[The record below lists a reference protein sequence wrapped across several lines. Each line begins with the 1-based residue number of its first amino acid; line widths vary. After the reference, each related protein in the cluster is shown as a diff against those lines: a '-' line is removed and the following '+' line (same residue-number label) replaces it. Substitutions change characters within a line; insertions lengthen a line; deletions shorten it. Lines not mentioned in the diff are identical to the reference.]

1 MITRLELNH
10 FTVFQKVRLDFGSK
24 LNVLIGENGSGK
36 TQILKF
42 LYAALGMLPT
52 AQRANRSVLST
63 EDSRKEKSFKAV
75 FKVDMVADLIHYGYR
90 QRLTRHEG
98 PSDLNNVK
106 RQDQDTIPP
115 DSQNAASVNAICLAS
130 DGQSYRYI
138 LSLQND
144 HVMVDQENPDATMR
158 KIPSDAL
165 PRTLFLQTR
174 ELLTIYP
181 HYLALRREYVLPYD
195 LTYDDTIGKLGLP
208 YRSEN
213 TAAFESIVTQLE
225 KAIDGKVFLR
235 DEKFYFH
242 PNAAPAGE
250 DLDINLAAEGWRK
263 LGMLLQLL
271 KNGGLR
277 SGMVLC
283 WDEPEANLNPQ
294 LIGLMANVIVQLS
307 QLDIQV
313 FMTTHS
319 LFLLREI
326 DMLTRSEKHFAHGEV
341 RFFNFIGK
349 GNVEQGNQPEDLGNI
364 LMLDESLAQSHR
376 FLDMED

>member
-10 FTVFQKVRLDFGSK
+10 FTVFKKVCLDFGRK

-52 AQRANRSVLST
+52 AQNAKRSGITQSKEV
-63 EDSRKEKSFKAV
+63 SRKDESFMAV
-75 FKVDMVADLIHYGYR
+75 FKVDRMADLIHYGYR
-90 QRLTRHEG
+90 ERLTRQAG
-98 PSDLNNVK
+98 RSDWGNCQQGQNLDAI
-106 RQDQDTIPP
+106 RP
-115 DSQNAASVNAICLAS
+115 DRQNAASVNAISLS
-130 DGQSYRYI
+130 SNGESYRYI

-144 HVMVDQENPDATMR
+144 SVMVDQVMP
-158 KIPSDAL
+158 KLPSDAL

-208 YRSEN
+208 YRSES
-213 TAAFESIVTQLE
+213 TAAFESIVADLE
-225 KAIDGKVFLR
+225 RAIDGKMFLR

-242 PNAAPAGE
+242 PNSAPADE

-294 LIGLMANVIVQLS
+294 LIGLIANVIVQLS

-326 DMLTRSEKHFAHGEV
+326 DMLTKSEKKFAHGDV
-341 RFFNFIGK
+341 RFLNFIGK